1 MVMTYILRSSQT
13 SYANYST
20 NGLRITKLTKT
31 ARKTNGLEINNLI
44 VNTLDDRD
52 IPGKLP
58 LSKSIGY

>member
-13 SYANYST
+13 SYANYSI